1 MFCRRGWCEHEVS
14 WTPPS
19 SALPTMPHLCGIEH
33 QVGVV
38 APLEGVQALAVIPEE
53 VPPGSGT
60 WGQGH
65 NEAQRVPSGGLA
77 GGPGFLDFKRSCGA
91 VCPVWGGEGYDMP
104 GTEEG
109 HIVEQGTPLRLS
121 PAQGGGSRELTC
133 VGRIEPSRRCRL
145 RWSRGADSFNISP
158 LLFTEEPW
166 EGAKD
171 KGGSGTR

>member
-1 MFCRRGWCEHEVS
+1 
-14 WTPPS
+14 
-19 SALPTMPHLCGIEH
+19 MP
-33 QVGVV
+33 
-38 APLEGVQALAVIPEE
+38 
-53 VPPGSGT
+53 
-60 WGQGH
+60 
-65 NEAQRVPSGGLA
+65 R
-77 GGPGFLDFKRSCGA
+77 
-91 VCPVWGGEGYDMP
+91 
-104 GTEEG
+104 TEEG

-121 PAQGGGSRELTC
+121 PAQRGGSRELTC